1 MNDQKKV
8 NLLPDRRRDL
18 QVGQNLLYQAIR
30 PDLPYLGVHQGHQ
43 EVPSL
48 SVPDRNLPDPEVLR
62 DPSQILPDPEVL
74 SDQAQVPISPDPEVL
89 SDQVQVPISPDPV
102 PPLDH
107 RQLAQ
112 VPDPTHPERMTGF
125 KKNCDINVQNP
136 LDFLL
141 FK

>member
-8 NLLPDRRRDL
+8 NLLPDRCRDL
-18 QVGQNLLYQAIR
+18 QVGLNLLYQAIR
-30 PDLPYLGVHQGHQ
+30 SDQGVTLPYLGVHQGH
-43 EVPSL
+43 
-48 SVPDRNLPDPEVLR
+48 R
-62 DPSQILPDPEVL
+62 EVL
-74 SDQAQVPISPDPEVL
+74 SEQILPDPEVL

-102 PPLDH
+102 LPLDH

-112 VPDPTHPERMTGF
+112 DPDPTHPERMTGY